1 MICLERRKVCPV
13 GLLCFLNIWSYFTER
28 YLIFINLQK
37 QIIMNFKLNAW
48 TLLFAL
54 AAGALLFNMY
64 GKGTT
69 DVAVEGD
76 KCDGVT
82 LDTIKTLDALEMRL
96 GFLEYQ
102 DDSLFRAYEASAKA
116 MGIVNP
122 EVHSFHIPRCELD
135 QMVAKFP
142 GGDVTA
148 YLTLK
153 DVGNGKRQIDLIF
166 SDKEKTSNVVE
177 LDKEVLAAKGGD
189 LAALGGGA
197 GSYWDFTKPCPDS
210 CEE

>member
-1 MICLERRKVCPV
+1 
-13 GLLCFLNIWSYFTER
+13 
-28 YLIFINLQK
+28 
-37 QIIMNFKLNAW
+37 MNFKLNAW

-54 AAGALLFNMY
+54 SLGALLFNMY
-64 GKGTT
+64 EGKTELK
-69 DVAVEGD
+69 VEDD
-76 KCDGVT
+76 KCMGIK

-102 DDSLFRAYEASAKA
+102 EDSLFRNYEAAAKA
-116 MGIVNP
+116 IGIVNP
-122 EVHSFHIPRCELD
+122 EVFSFHIPRCELD
-135 QMVAKFP
+135 QMVDKFP

-148 YLTLK
+148 YLGLK

-166 SDKEKTSNVVE
+166 SDNGNTSNAAE

-189 LAALGGGA
+189 LSALGGG
-197 GSYWDFTKPCPDS
+197 GENYWDFTKPCPDS